1 MKDTKRLGKLIR
13 ELRLKNDLSLRDLEK
28 KSGVSYSFI
37 SSIENDRYQAS
48 RDKIISLANA
58 LDGADVDELLLLAG
72 FAPEANINKTQE
84 QISKEQAAYEAFIS
98 NPEHGIFFKNYLS
111 APEEK
116 REEMRIIFE
125 ALMEKERG
133 RKPGDRQKD

>member
-1 MKDTKRLGKLIR
+1 M
-13 ELRLKNDLSLRDLEK
+13 
-28 KSGVSYSFI
+28 
-37 SSIENDRYQAS
+37 
-48 RDKIISLANA
+48 ANA

-84 QISKEQAAYEAFIS
+84 QISKEQAEYEEFIS